1 MHPSNTWIAA
11 GAAWHS
17 RGKLLEGLPVPLL
30 VSLPVPTDERWNR
43 IRLAPIN
50 RISRIM
56 EQAAEHGS
64 KPGNPSL
71 MLRQEGR
78 GEKDKIIPDF
88 LKYFTTANF
97 WKVQNRLYGI
107 GYWYMYSLSLE
118 GYWRNWWQ
126 GVIKWRGL
134 RVAFILYHIC
144 FCTTGIFSTQASI
157 TFLIEII

>member
-1 MHPSNTWIAA
+1 MHLSNTWIAA

-30 VSLPVPTDERWNR
+30 VSLPIPTDERWNR

-64 KPGNPSL
+64 KPGNSSL

-107 GYWYMYSLSLE
+107 GYCYMYSLSLE

-126 GVIKWRGL
+126 GVIMWKRL

-144 FCTTGIFSTQASI
+144 FCTTGIFSTQLSI

>member
-1 MHPSNTWIAA
+1 MHLSNTWIAA

-17 RGKLLEGLPVPLL
+17 CGKLLEGLPVPLL
-30 VSLPVPTDERWNR
+30 VSLPIPTDERWNR
-43 IRLAPIN
+43 IHLAPIN

-56 EQAAEHGS
+56 KQAAEHGS
-64 KPGNPSL
+64 KPGNSSL

-126 GVIKWRGL
+126 GVIMWKRL